1 MSEREVSSESPA
13 RSRRAFLRTSSTVAV
28 GAGIATNLV
37 VPKFAHGDGD
47 NTGTI
52 KVGLIGCGGRGSG
65 AANNAIQADANCQ
78 LFALADVFE
87 DRLQERRNLL
97 AKGGERLAVA
107 DDMCFTGFD
116 AYKHLLATDVDVVL
130 LATPP
135 HFRPEHFRAC
145 VEAGKHTFVE
155 KPIAVDAPGVRSVIE
170 SSKLARKKN
179 LSVVSGFMWR
189 HDHGMVET
197 HKRIMDGAI
206 GDIVAIQADYPTGT
220 LWHRGDD
227 PAWSR
232 MEYQMRNWYYYTW
245 LSGDHNVEQHVHN
258 LDLISWLLDDATP
271 VRSFGVGGRQ
281 QRTDAKFGNI
291 YDHHSVVYEF
301 ENGVRAFSSTRQQ
314 DGCSSGF
321 NGVDEYVMGTKG
333 HALLQKGRIDGET
346 PWRFRG
352 AKPNAHQLEH
362 DKLFAGIRT
371 GNLINEGVRMANSTM
386 IAIMGRMCT
395 YTGQTLSWDQC
406 INSNERLGPDK
417 YEWGDAPEA
426 KVAIPV
432 ITEFV

>member
-1 MSEREVSSESPA
+1 MSKQEELSRA
-13 RSRRAFLRTSSTVAV
+13 ATRSRREFIRSSSAVTVGV
-28 GAGIATNLV
+28 GLAINVV

-47 NTGTI
+47 NSATLKI
-52 KVGLIGCGGRGSG
+52 GLVGCGGRGGG
-65 AANNAIQADANCQ
+65 AARNAIHADENCQ

-87 DRLQERRNLL
+87 DRLQERRQQLT
-97 AKGGERLAVA
+97 KGGARLKVA
-107 DDMCFTGFD
+107 DEMCFTGFD
-116 AYKHLLATDVDVVL
+116 AYKKLLATDVDVVL

-145 VEAGKHTFVE
+145 VEADKHTFVE

-170 SSKLARKKN
+170 SAKLAREKN

-197 HKRIMDGAI
+197 HKRIKDGAI
-206 GDIVAIQADYPTGT
+206 GDIVAIQADFPASS
-220 LWHRGDD
+220 LWHRGSD
-227 PAWSR
+227 PSWSR

-258 LDLISWLLDDATP
+258 LDLISWLLGDATP
-271 VRSFGVGGRQ
+271 IRAVGMGGRQ

-291 YDHHSVVYEF
+291 YDHHAVTYEF

-314 DGCSSGF
+314 DGCS
-321 NGVDEYVMGTKG
+321 NGLNGIDEYVMGTKG
-333 HALLQKGRIDGET
+333 QALLQKGRIMSEN
-346 PWRFRG
+346 PWQYRG
-352 AKPNAHQLEH
+352 TKPSAHQLEH
-362 DKLFAGIRT
+362 DNMFAGLRS

-395 YTGQTLSWDQC
+395 YTGQTLTWDQC
-406 INSNERLGPDK
+406 INSNERLGPEE
-417 YEWGDAPEA
+417 YEWGDVPEPV
-426 KVAIPV
+426 VAIPGM
-432 ITEFV
+432 TKFA